1 MQIVTF
7 EHQKIDIA
15 GSFSESNSDSEPWK
29 GYRSALQRDCTQ
41 DKNKNKISIS
51 FYIVP
56 NTITQKMSF
65 PCSSLPASTLRS
77 FSNENRRSANFHPS
91 IWGDIFLSRPS
102 KMNIDTETRQEY
114 EEQKQE
120 IKRMLMVPTEDP
132 SHKLHL
138 IDTIKRL
145 GVSYHFEKEIEDTL
159 QQIYHH
165 HNYNSDQSLQDTS
178 LRFRLLRENGFNVRS
193 AEIFNKFK
201 DDKGQFNMSLT
212 RDVKGLL
219 ELYEGSYLNVHG
231 EHILE
236 EALAFTTTHLKFAEG
251 NGIRYPLSARVSHA
265 LNRPIRKSLPRLEA
279 RHFISLYQE
288 DHSHEKT
295 LLKFAKL
302 DFNLLQNL
310 HKEELSKISRWWK
323 DLDFESKLPFARNR
337 LVEGYFWIL
346 GVYFEPQY
354 SFAREILTKV
364 IVMASTM
371 DDIYDVHGT
380 FEELQL
386 FTDAMERWDTGCLDR
401 LPTYMQF
408 FYKALLDLYEEME
421 EVMIEQGKS
430 YRVQHAKEAMKQL
443 SQAYFVEAKWY
454 NENYVPTVEEY
465 MKNAL
470 VSSGY
475 IMVTITSFVGMGD
488 VVTEETFNWASSNP
502 KIIIASTKIARLMD
516 DIVSHK
522 FEQERGHV
530 ASAVECYTKQHG
542 VSEEKTCEELK
553 KQIEDAWKDINQEL
567 SIKSNASAPFSVLTR
582 ILNLA
587 RVMDFLYK
595 EGDGY
600 THVENVVKSG
610 IASLLIHQVPI

>member
-1 MQIVTF
+1 MESDCGRAIQTLQ
-7 EHQKIDIA
+7 EHGVRHSISLVHHIWDFLDRQWEVHLLVINR
-15 GSFSESNSDSEPWK
+15 ESNMVAD
-29 GYRSALQRDCTQ
+29 ALANLAWTLSFGFHDFVHPPTIVSRLVMADLPDYLLVILWGTQ
-41 DKNKNKISIS
+41 DKNK
-51 FYIVP
+51 
-56 NTITQKMSF
+56 KMSF

-138 IDTIKRL
+138 IATIKRL

-159 QQIYHH
+159 HH
-165 HNYNSDQSLQDTS
+165 HHYNSDQSLQDTS

-201 DDKGQFNMSLT
+201 DDKGKFNMSLT

-219 ELYEGSYLNVHG
+219 ELYEASHLNVHG

-323 DLDFESKLPFARNR
+323 DLDFESKLPFTRNR

-346 GVYFEPQY
+346 GVYFEPEY

-364 IVMASTM
+364 IAMASTM

-380 FEELQL
+380 FEEFQL
-386 FTDAMERWDTGCLDR
+386 FTDEMERFAIYR

-430 YRVQHAKEAMKQL
+430 YRVQYAKEAMKQL

-454 NENYVPTVEEY
+454 NENYVPTIEEY
-465 MKNAL
+465 MKNCISIIWL
-470 VSSGY
+470 YHGY
-475 IMVTITSFVGMGD
+475 NHIFCW
-488 VVTEETFNWASSNP
+488 N
-502 KIIIASTKIARLMD
+502 AR
-516 DIVSHK
+516 H
-522 FEQERGHV
+522 
-530 ASAVECYTKQHG
+530 CYRRNIQ
-542 VSEEKTCEELK
+542 L
-553 KQIEDAWKDINQEL
+553 
-567 SIKSNASAPFSVLTR
+567 
-582 ILNLA
+582 
-587 RVMDFLYK
+587 
-595 EGDGY
+595 
-600 THVENVVKSG
+600 G
-610 IASLLIHQVPI
+610 I